1 MAIYTGPDGKEY
13 DCEQLPEG
21 QVFPSG
27 TAARKGEWIIR
38 EVVGYAPIL
47 VGAGRVCPAEDFKLF
62 RQKYPKPVDG
72 ERKDPAPPTESR
84 CA

>member
-1 MAIYTGPDGKEY
+1 
-13 DCEQLPEG
+13 
-21 QVFPSG
+21 
-27 TAARKGEWIIR
+27 
-38 EVVGYAPIL
+38 VVGYAPIL